1 MVYFQSMRK
10 PAVIKIGVLIELSR
24 EFGRELCKGIIEFAS
39 QNGGFDPVFITPK
52 SLGNRQALTG
62 FGGFIA
68 RVMTDEIAKVL
79 SKTGKPV
86 VDVYYEKP
94 HAGFAVVKTNHAKI
108 GRIAAQ
114 HFLDRKFKNFAFC
127 GFAGGRFSKYCLLG
141 YRRALTSAGC
151 TCTAYQ
157 PSESTRYEFDS
168 SVLIAEK
175 LNLAP
180 DRKSL
185 IKWVKSLP
193 KPIAVFCP
201 NDLRAWQLLNVC
213 KEYGVDVPREMAIL
227 GLDNDSIVCGF
238 CRPMISSVDPDCMA
252 IGREAAHTLMEMI
265 AKPHLAKKQIV
276 RQVNPIGVVERASTE
291 VYPLNPPWISD
302 ALVYIH
308 KHVSD
313 RLTADDVFKHLG
325 LSHTIVSRTF
335 RKVLNTTVQ
344 KEIADSRLETAR
356 HFLANTNLSA
366 AEIAGRAGFGSSSY
380 FMRRFTSE
388 HGMAPLA
395 WRKSS
400 KNIQRNYT
408 EI

>member
-1 MVYFQSMRK
+1 MQK
-10 PAVIKIGVLIELSR
+10 PSIIKFGVLIELSR
-24 EFGRELCKGIIEFAS
+24 EFGRELCKGITEFAS
-39 QNGGFDPVFITPK
+39 QLGGFDPVFITPK
-52 SLGNRQALTG
+52 SLKNRQALTS
-62 FGGFIA
+62 FDGFIA

-94 HAGFAVVKTNHAKI
+94 HDGFAVVKTNHAKI

-114 HFLDRKFKNFAFC
+114 HFLDRKFKDFAFC
-127 GFAGGRFSKYCLLG
+127 GFAGGRFSKYCLLA
-141 YRRALTSAGC
+141 YRRALVSAGC
-151 TCTAYQ
+151 TCNAYM
-157 PSESTRYEFDS
+157 PSENTRYEFDS

-175 LNLAP
+175 LNPAP
-180 DRKSL
+180 DRKAL
-185 IKWVKSLP
+185 LKWIKSLP

-238 CRPMISSVDPDCMA
+238 CRPMISSVDPDCVA
-252 IGREAAHTLMEMI
+252 IGREAARTLMEMI
-265 AKPHLAKKQIV
+265 AKPHLAMKQIV

-335 RKVLNTTVQ
+335 RKVLKTTVQ
-344 KEIADSRLETAR
+344 KEISDSRLETAR
-356 HFLANTNLSA
+356 HLLANTNLSA
-366 AEIAGRAGFGSSSY
+366 AKIAERAGFGSSSY
-380 FMRRFTSE
+380 FMRSFANE
-388 HGMAPLA
+388 HGMTPLA
-395 WRKSS
+395 WRKNS
-400 KNIQRNYT
+400 KDIQRNYT
-408 EI
+408 KV